1 MGEARWQ
8 TSAGCSLSDASQIHR
23 SHGRRKTAINGSHM
37 KHTQTHTSHTLL
49 ALTISAL
56 LLNACAVGPDYV
68 RPAADA
74 PAAFKEM
81 KDWKTATPQDQVLQG
96 KWWEIYQDP
105 QLNDLIEQ
113 VNISN
118 QNLVQ
123 AEAKFRQAR
132 ALVQSARSS
141 YFPTV
146 SGSVSTTR
154 AGAGRNSS
162 SVGTNGTS
170 GSKVTTT
177 DSLGLNAS
185 WEPDLWGRI
194 SRTVES
200 NQATAQASAADLQA
214 TKLSAQATLAQDYL
228 QMRVLDAQQKLLDD
242 TVAAYQKS
250 YQLTQN
256 QYAVGV
262 VSKADVI
269 QAQTQL
275 KSAQAQ
281 ALDNGVLRSQLE
293 HAIALLTGQPA
304 STFSIAP
311 ASLVAVLPTIP
322 VGVPSALLERRPDI
336 SAAERRA
343 AAANAQIGVAKA
355 AYFPN
360 LTLSASGGFQS
371 NSFANWLTVPN
382 RIWSL
387 GPALAA
393 TLFDGGAR
401 RAQSDQA
408 IAGYDASVA
417 AYKQT
422 VLTGFQE
429 VEDNLAVLR
438 ILEKEAAV
446 QDETVQSARL
456 AVELILNQYKAGLV
470 NYTSVATVQATALS
484 AERSALDI
492 QNRRLS
498 ASVLLIKALGGGWN
512 QAELPDNAALNNR
525 DAATANGIA
534 KSPAK

>member
-1 MGEARWQ
+1 
-8 TSAGCSLSDASQIHR
+8 
-23 SHGRRKTAINGSHM
+23 M
-37 KHTQTHTSHTLL
+37 KHTQASMHKTLL
-49 ALTISAL
+49 AAAVAAL
-56 LLNACAVGPDYV
+56 LLSACAVGPDYV
-68 RPAADA
+68 RPVTDA
-74 PAAFKEM
+74 PIAFKEN
-81 KDWKTATPQDQVLQG
+81 KDWKTATPKDQELRS

-105 QLNDLIEQ
+105 QLNSLIEQ

-123 AEAKFRQAR
+123 AEAQFRQAA
-132 ALVQSARSS
+132 ALVQSARAA
-141 YFPTV
+141 YLPTV
-146 SGSVSTTR
+146 SASVSATR
-154 AGAGRNSS
+154 SGSGRNSS
-162 SVGTNGTS
+162 STNGSNLGSNLGNNTGS
-170 GSKVTTT
+170 GSVSNSF
-177 DSLGLNAS
+177 SLGPSVS

-194 SRTVES
+194 SRTVEA
-200 NQATAQASAADLQA
+200 NQATAQASAADLE
-214 TKLSAQATLAQDYL
+214 TLRLSTQATLAQDYL
-228 QMRVLDAQQKLLDD
+228 QLRVLDAQQKLLDD
-242 TVAAYQKS
+242 TVVAYQKS

-262 VSKADVI
+262 VAKSDVI
-269 QAQTQL
+269 QAETQL
-275 KSAQAQ
+275 KGAQAQ
-281 ALDNGVLRSQLE
+281 AIDNGVLRAQLE
-293 HAIALLTGQPA
+293 HAIAMLSGQPA

-311 ASLVAVLPTIP
+311 TTMVAVLPTIP
-322 VGVPSALLERRPDI
+322 VGVPSTLLERRPDI
-336 SAAERRA
+336 SGAERRA

-360 LTLSASGGFQS
+360 LTLSASGGFES

-408 IAGYDASVA
+408 IAGFDASVA

-429 VEDNLAVLR
+429 VEDNLAALR
-438 ILEKEAAV
+438 ILEKEAVV
-446 QDETVQSARL
+446 QDETVKSARL
-456 AVELILNQYKAGLV
+456 AVELILNQYKSGLV

-498 ASVLLIKALGGGWN
+498 ASVLLIKALGGGWD
-512 QAELPDNAALNNR
+512 QAELPANKALNDR
-525 DAATANGIA
+525 DATIAGANG
-534 KSPAK
+534 KPVDK

>member
-1 MGEARWQ
+1 
-8 TSAGCSLSDASQIHR
+8 
-23 SHGRRKTAINGSHM
+23 M
-37 KHTQTHTSHTLL
+37 KHMPKTCL
-49 ALTISAL
+49 ALAISSL
-56 LLNACAVGPDYV
+56 LLSACALGPDYV
-68 RPAADA
+68 RPTTEA

-81 KDWKTATPQDQVLQG
+81 KDWKTATPQDQELHG
-96 KWWEIYQDP
+96 KWWEAYQDP
-105 QLNDLIEQ
+105 QLNALVEQ

-118 QNLVQ
+118 QNLAQ
-123 AEAKFRQAR
+123 AEAQFRQAR

-146 SGSVSTTR
+146 SASASSTR
-154 AGAGRNSS
+154 AGSASS
-162 SVGTNGTS
+162 RVGS
-170 GSKVTTT
+170 RIATT
-177 DSLGLNAS
+177 DSVGLNAG

-194 SRTVES
+194 SRTVEAS
-200 NQATAQASAADLQA
+200 RASAQASASDLQA
-214 TKLSAQATLAQDYL
+214 TRLSAQSSLAEDYL
-228 QMRVLDAQQKLLDD
+228 QLRVIDAQQTLLED

-293 HAIALLTGQPA
+293 HAIALLTGQAA
-304 STFSIAP
+304 SDFSITPAP
-311 ASLVAVLPTIP
+311 LVAVLPTIP
-322 VGVPSALLERRPDI
+322 VGIPSALLERRPDI

-355 AYFPN
+355 AYFPA
-360 LTLSASGGFQS
+360 LTLSAAGGFQGS
-371 NSFANWLTVPN
+371 SFAHLLTLPN
-382 RIWSL
+382 RFWSL

-393 TLFDGGAR
+393 TLFDGGLR
-401 RAQSDQA
+401 HAQSEQA
-408 IAGYDASVA
+408 LAGFDASVA

-429 VEDNLAVLR
+429 VEDNLAALR
-438 ILEKEAAV
+438 ILEQEAQV

-456 AVELILNQYKAGLV
+456 AVTLILNQYRAGLV
-470 NYTSVATVQATALS
+470 SFTSVATVQATALS
-484 AERSALDI
+484 AERTALDI
-492 QNRRLS
+492 QRRRFS
-498 ASVLLIKALGGGWN
+498 ASVLLIKALGGGWS
-512 QAELPDNAALNNR
+512 QAELPDNAALSEAR
-525 DAATANGIA
+525 
-534 KSPAK
+534 

>member
-1 MGEARWQ
+1 
-8 TSAGCSLSDASQIHR
+8 
-23 SHGRRKTAINGSHM
+23 M
-37 KHTQTHTSHTLL
+37 KHSQAPMYKTLL
-49 ALTISAL
+49 AAAAAAL
-56 LLNACAVGPDYV
+56 FLSACAVGPDYV
-68 RPAADA
+68 RPGTEE
-74 PAAFKEM
+74 PVAFKEN
-81 KDWKTATPQDQVLQG
+81 KDWKTATPKDQELRG
-96 KWWEIYQDP
+96 NWWEIYQDP
-105 QLNDLIEQ
+105 QLNSLVEQ

-123 AEAKFRQAR
+123 AEAQFRQAA
-132 ALVQSARSS
+132 ALVQSARAA
-141 YFPTV
+141 YLPTV
-146 SGSVSTTR
+146 SASVSATR
-154 AGAGRNSS
+154 SGGGRNSS
-162 SVGTNGTS
+162 STLVNSANG
-170 GSKVTTT
+170 GSVSNSF
-177 DSLGLNAS
+177 SLGPSVS

-194 SRTVES
+194 SRTVEA

-214 TKLSAQATLAQDYL
+214 TRLSAQATLAQDYL
-228 QMRVLDAQQKLLDD
+228 QLRVLDAQQKLLDD

-262 VSKADVI
+262 VAKSDVI

-275 KSAQAQ
+275 KGAQAQ
-281 ALDNGVLRSQLE
+281 ALDNGVLRAQLE
-293 HAIALLTGQPA
+293 HAIAMLTGQPA

-311 ASLVAVLPTIP
+311 TTMVAVLPAIP
-322 VGVPSALLERRPDI
+322 VGVPSTLLERRPDI
-336 SAAERRA
+336 SGAERRA

-408 IAGYDASVA
+408 IAGFDASVA

-429 VEDNLAVLR
+429 VEDNLAALR
-438 ILEKEAAV
+438 ILEQEAAV
-446 QDETVQSARL
+446 QDETVKSARL
-456 AVELILNQYKAGLV
+456 AVELILNQYKSGLV

-498 ASVLLIKALGGGWN
+498 ASVLLIKALGGGWD
-512 QAELPDNAALNNR
+512 QSQLPVNKVLNDR
-525 DAATANGIA
+525 DATIA
-534 KSPAK
+534 GAKPAAQ

>member
-1 MGEARWQ
+1 
-8 TSAGCSLSDASQIHR
+8 
-23 SHGRRKTAINGSHM
+23 M
-37 KHTQTHTSHTLL
+37 KHLQAPMHKTLL
-49 ALTISAL
+49 AAAAAAL
-56 LLNACAVGPDYV
+56 LLSACAVGPDYV
-68 RPAADA
+68 RPATEA
-74 PAAFKEM
+74 PTAFKEN
-81 KDWKTATPQDQVLQG
+81 KDWKTATPKDQELRG
-96 KWWEIYQDP
+96 NWWEIYQDP
-105 QLNDLIEQ
+105 QLNGLIEQ

-123 AEAKFRQAR
+123 AEAQFRQAA
-132 ALVQSARSS
+132 ALVQSARAA
-141 YFPTV
+141 YLPTV
-146 SGSVSTTR
+146 SASVSATRSGGGRTGSNSSNNGGGSVS
-154 AGAGRNSS
+154 NSF
-162 SVGTNGTS
+162 
-170 GSKVTTT
+170 
-177 DSLGLNAS
+177 SLGPSVS

-194 SRTVES
+194 SRTVEA

-214 TKLSAQATLAQDYL
+214 TRLSAQATLAQNYL
-228 QMRVLDAQQKLLDD
+228 QLRVLDAQQTLFDD
-242 TVAAYQKS
+242 TVAAYQRS

-275 KSAQAQ
+275 KGAQAQ
-281 ALDNGVLRSQLE
+281 ALDNGVLRAQLE
-293 HAIALLTGQPA
+293 HAIAMLTGQPA

-311 ASLVAVLPTIP
+311 AAMVAMLPAIP
-322 VGVPSALLERRPDI
+322 VGVPSTLLERRPDI

-408 IAGYDASVA
+408 IAGFDASVA

-429 VEDNLAVLR
+429 VEDNLAALR
-438 ILEKEAAV
+438 ILEQEAAV
-446 QDETVQSARL
+446 QDETVKSARL
-456 AVELILNQYKAGLV
+456 AVELILNQYKSGLV

-498 ASVLLIKALGGGWN
+498 ASVLLIKALGGGWD
-512 QAELPDNAALNNR
+512 QAELPANKVLNDR
-525 DAATANGIA
+525 DATLASGKPAA
-534 KSPAK
+534 K

>member
-1 MGEARWQ
+1 MGAAWRQ
-8 TSAGCSLSDASQIHR
+8 VIAGSKR
-23 SHGRRKTAINGSHM
+23 SMTGGTTILNGFNM
-37 KHTQTHTSHTLL
+37 KHTQAPMHRTLL
-49 ALTISAL
+49 AAAVTAL
-56 LLNACAVGPDYV
+56 LLSACAVGPDYV
-68 RPAADA
+68 RPATVA

-81 KDWKTATPQDQVLQG
+81 KDWKTATPQDQELHG

-105 QLNDLIEQ
+105 QLNALVEQ

-118 QNLVQ
+118 QNLAQ
-123 AEAKFRQAR
+123 AEAQFRQAK
-132 ALVQSARSS
+132 ALVESARSS

-146 SGSVSTTR
+146 SANVSSTR
-154 AGAGRNSS
+154 SGGRNSS
-162 SVGTNGTS
+162 SSLS
-170 GSKVTTT
+170 GGSVTTS
-177 DSLGLNAS
+177 DSLGLSAS

-200 NQATAQASAADLQA
+200 NQASAQASAADLQVA
-214 TKLSAQATLAQDYL
+214 RLSAQSTLAQNYL
-228 QMRVLDAQQKLLDD
+228 QLRVLDQQKNLLDD

-250 YQLTQN
+250 LQLTQN

-262 VSKADVI
+262 VARSDVI

-275 KSAQAQ
+275 RSAQAQ
-281 ALDNGVLRSQLE
+281 ALDNGVLRAQLE
-293 HAIALLTGQPA
+293 HAIALLTGQAA

-311 ASLVAVLPTIP
+311 APLIAVLPEIP
-322 VGVPSALLERRPDI
+322 VGVPSSLLERRPDV
-336 SAAERRA
+336 SSAERLA
-343 AAANAQIGVAKA
+343 AAANAKIGVAKA

-408 IAGYDASVA
+408 IAAYDASVA
-417 AYKQT
+417 AYKQA
-422 VLTGFQE
+422 VLTSFQE
-429 VEDNLAVLR
+429 VEDNLAALR
-438 ILEKEAAV
+438 ILEQEAVV
-446 QDETVQSARL
+446 QGETVQFAHHAL
-456 AVELILNQYKAGLV
+456 ELILNQYKAGTV
-470 NYTSVATVQATALS
+470 NYTSVVTAQATAFSADLS
-484 AERSALDI
+484 ALNI
-492 QNRRLS
+492 QNRRYS

-512 QAELPDNAALNNR
+512 QAELPDKAMLNDR
-525 DAATANGIA
+525 DAAGDNKPAA
-534 KSPAK
+534 K

>member
-1 MGEARWQ
+1 
-8 TSAGCSLSDASQIHR
+8 
-23 SHGRRKTAINGSHM
+23 M
-37 KHTQTHTSHTLL
+37 KHSQASMHKTLL
-49 ALTISAL
+49 AAAAAAL
-56 LLNACAVGPDYV
+56 LLSACAVGPDYV
-68 RPAADA
+68 RPATEA
-74 PAAFKEM
+74 PTAFKEN
-81 KDWKTATPQDQVLQG
+81 KDWKTATPKDQELRG
-96 KWWEIYQDP
+96 NWWEIYQDP
-105 QLNDLIEQ
+105 QLNGLIEQ

-123 AEAKFRQAR
+123 AEAQFRQAA
-132 ALVQSARSS
+132 ALVQSARAA
-141 YFPTV
+141 YLPTV
-146 SGSVSTTR
+146 SASVSATRSGGGRTSSTNTSGGSVS
-154 AGAGRNSS
+154 NSF
-162 SVGTNGTS
+162 
-170 GSKVTTT
+170 
-177 DSLGLNAS
+177 SLGPSVS

-194 SRTVES
+194 SRTVEA

-214 TKLSAQATLAQDYL
+214 TRLSAQATLAQNYL
-228 QMRVLDAQQKLLDD
+228 QLRVLDAQQTLLDD
-242 TVAAYQKS
+242 TVAAYQRS

-262 VSKADVI
+262 VAKSDVI

-275 KSAQAQ
+275 KGAQAQ
-281 ALDNGVLRSQLE
+281 ALDNGVLRAQLE
-293 HAIALLTGQPA
+293 HAIAMLTGQPA
-304 STFSIAP
+304 SAFSIAP
-311 ASLVAVLPTIP
+311 AAMVAMLPAIP
-322 VGVPSALLERRPDI
+322 VGVPSTLLERRPDI

-408 IAGYDASVA
+408 IAGFDASVA

-429 VEDNLAVLR
+429 VEDNLAALR
-438 ILEKEAAV
+438 ILEQEAAV
-446 QDETVQSARL
+446 QDETVKSARL
-456 AVELILNQYKAGLV
+456 AVELILNQYKSGLV

-498 ASVLLIKALGGGWN
+498 ASVLLIKALGGGWD
-512 QAELPDNAALNNR
+512 QAELPANKVLNDR
-525 DAATANGIA
+525 DATIA
-534 KSPAK
+534 GASGKPAAK

>member
-1 MGEARWQ
+1 
-8 TSAGCSLSDASQIHR
+8 
-23 SHGRRKTAINGSHM
+23 M
-37 KHTQTHTSHTLL
+37 KHSQAPKYKTLL
-49 ALTISAL
+49 AATAAAL
-56 LLNACAVGPDYV
+56 FLNACVVGPDYV
-68 RPAADA
+68 RPSTVE
-74 PAAFKEM
+74 PVAFKEN
-81 KDWKTATPQDQVLQG
+81 KDWKTATPKDQELRG
-96 KWWEIYQDP
+96 NWWEIYQDP
-105 QLNDLIEQ
+105 QLNSLVEQ

-123 AEAKFRQAR
+123 AEAQFRQAA
-132 ALVQSARSS
+132 ALVQSARAA
-141 YFPTV
+141 YLPTV
-146 SGSVSTTR
+146 SASVSATR
-154 AGAGRNSS
+154 SGGGRNSS
-162 SVGTNGTS
+162 NLSSVSGNGS
-170 GSKVTTT
+170 VSNSF
-177 DSLGLNAS
+177 SLGPSVS

-194 SRTVES
+194 SRTVEA

-214 TKLSAQATLAQDYL
+214 TRLSAQATLAQDYL
-228 QMRVLDAQQKLLDD
+228 QLRVLDAQQKLLDD

-250 YQLTQN
+250 FQLTQN

-262 VSKADVI
+262 VAKSDVI

-275 KSAQAQ
+275 KGAQAQ
-281 ALDNGVLRSQLE
+281 ALDNGVLRAQLE
-293 HAIALLTGQPA
+293 HAIAMLTGQPA

-311 ASLVAVLPTIP
+311 TTMVAVLPAIP
-322 VGVPSALLERRPDI
+322 VGIPSTLLERRPDI
-336 SAAERRA
+336 SGAERRA

-371 NSFANWLTVPN
+371 SSFANWLTVPN

-408 IAGYDASVA
+408 IAGFDASVA

-429 VEDNLAVLR
+429 VEDNLAALR
-438 ILEKEAAV
+438 ILEQEATV
-446 QDETVQSARL
+446 QDETVKSARL
-456 AVELILNQYKAGLV
+456 AVELILNQYKSGLV

-498 ASVLLIKALGGGWN
+498 ASVLLIKALGGGWD
-512 QAELPDNAALNNR
+512 QSELPANKVLNDR
-525 DAATANGIA
+525 DATIA
-534 KSPAK
+534 GADGQAAVK

>member
-1 MGEARWQ
+1 MNH
-8 TSAGCSLSDASQIHR
+8 TH
-23 SHGRRKTAINGSHM
+23 THM
-37 KHTQTHTSHTLL
+37 HTQAHTHKTLL
-49 ALTISAL
+49 AAAVAAL
-56 LLNACAVGPDYV
+56 LLSACAVGPDYV
-68 RPAADA
+68 RPATAE
-74 PAAFKEM
+74 PTAFKEN
-81 KDWKTATPQDQVLQG
+81 KDWKTATPKDQELRG

-105 QLNDLIEQ
+105 QLNSLIEQ
-113 VNISN
+113 VNVSN
-118 QNLVQ
+118 QNLLQ
-123 AEAKFRQAR
+123 AEAQFRQAA
-132 ALVQSARSS
+132 ALVQSARAA
-141 YFPTV
+141 YLPTV
-146 SGSVSTTR
+146 SASVSATR
-154 AGAGRNSS
+154 SGGGRNSNSS
-162 SVGTNGTS
+162 SVSNTANGG
-170 GSKVTTT
+170 GSVSNSF
-177 DSLGLNAS
+177 SLGPSIS

-194 SRTVES
+194 SRTVEA
-200 NQATAQASAADLQA
+200 NQATAQASAADLQGI
-214 TKLSAQATLAQDYL
+214 KLSAQATLAQDYL
-228 QMRVLDAQQKLLDD
+228 QLRVLDAQQKLLDD

-262 VSKADVI
+262 VAKSDVI

-275 KSAQAQ
+275 KGAQAQ
-281 ALDNGVLRSQLE
+281 ALDNGVLRAQLE
-293 HAIALLTGQPA
+293 HAIAMLSGQPA

-311 ASLVAVLPTIP
+311 AAMVAVLPDIP

-336 SAAERRA
+336 SGAERRA

-371 NSFANWLTVPN
+371 NSFSNWLTVPN

-408 IAGYDASVA
+408 IAGFDASVA

-429 VEDNLAVLR
+429 VEDNLAALR

-446 QDETVQSARL
+446 QDETVKSARL
-456 AVELILNQYKAGLV
+456 AVELILNQYKSGLV

-498 ASVLLIKALGGGWN
+498 ASILLIKALGGGWDH
-512 QAELPDNAALNNR
+512 AELPANATLNDR
-525 DAATANGIA
+525 DATIA
-534 KSPAK
+534 GGKPAEK

>member
-1 MGEARWQ
+1 
-8 TSAGCSLSDASQIHR
+8 
-23 SHGRRKTAINGSHM
+23 M
-37 KHTQTHTSHTLL
+37 KHSQAPMYKTLL
-49 ALTISAL
+49 AAAAAAL
-56 LLNACAVGPDYV
+56 FLSACAVGPDYV
-68 RPAADA
+68 RPSTVE
-74 PAAFKEM
+74 PAAFKEN
-81 KDWKTATPQDQVLQG
+81 KDWKTATPKDQELRG
-96 KWWEIYQDP
+96 NWWEIYQDP
-105 QLNDLIEQ
+105 QLNSLVEQ

-123 AEAKFRQAR
+123 AEAQFRQA
-132 ALVQSARSS
+132 AVLVQSARAA
-141 YFPTV
+141 YLPTV
-146 SGSVSTTR
+146 SANVSATR
-154 AGAGRNSS
+154 SGGGRNSS
-162 SVGTNGTS
+162 SSLVNSANS
-170 GSKVTTT
+170 GSV
-177 DSLGLNAS
+177 SNSFLLGPSVS

-194 SRTVES
+194 SRTVEA

-214 TKLSAQATLAQDYL
+214 SRLSAQATLAQDYL
-228 QMRVLDAQQKLLDD
+228 QLRVLDAQQKLLDD
-242 TVAAYQKS
+242 TVAAYQRS

-262 VSKADVI
+262 VAKSDVI

-275 KSAQAQ
+275 KGAQAQ
-281 ALDNGVLRSQLE
+281 ALDNGVLRAQLE
-293 HAIALLTGQPA
+293 HAIAMLTGQPA

-311 ASLVAVLPTIP
+311 STMVAVLPAIP
-322 VGVPSALLERRPDI
+322 VGVPSTLLERRPDI
-336 SAAERRA
+336 SGAERRA

-408 IAGYDASVA
+408 IAGFDASVA

-429 VEDNLAVLR
+429 VEDNLAALR
-438 ILEKEAAV
+438 ILEQEAAV
-446 QDETVQSARL
+446 QDETVKSARL
-456 AVELILNQYKAGLV
+456 AVELILNQYKSGLV

-498 ASVLLIKALGGGWN
+498 ASVLLIKALGGGWD
-512 QAELPDNAALNNR
+512 QSELPANKVLNDR
-525 DAATANGIA
+525 DATIA
-534 KSPAK
+534 GAKPAAQ